1 MINIYNFDG
10 EIIMQAPITKE
21 AQREEELSKSD
32 FISLSFSAACKI
44 ILPVG
49 AYIVHT
55 YYIDQT
61 RKVTQRFSLLEP
73 YEPVQNDE
81 MSWKYTPEFQHPK
94 MLLGK
99 IPFYIKT
106 KNSQN
111 ETIKQTNWTF
121 VGTPD
126 VIMGKICDFLNND
139 IQFGKCGWKSVLSG
153 ELKNSLSVSFSDNDV
168 LSALSSIANAEGD
181 TCEWHI
187 DYDNEDI
194 YLGKVILD
202 NTSISLEV
210 GKNIGT
216 PSVTESKE
224 NYYNSYTVFGGTRN
238 ITQTNS
244 LGENVSSS
252 DIRLQLASG
261 KGIVNINGKE
271 IEYTVDDFSTID
283 LRKDKNKEP
292 LLTKV
297 LNFSDVFPSLNT
309 YVYKV
314 RGRQKYVLDDT
325 TKKKIPLTY
334 NADGSVA
341 AYKIFTVW
349 YMRLAY
355 CTTTEDKTKKLVN
368 KTVDNGVTH
377 YWYDFE
383 LTDNLIV
390 NGKTLSCSFEANTN
404 INALST
410 PLAGRGT
417 NGEHVGFELKYH
429 KDNYSAHDSD
439 DVDSANFNILS
450 GDYEIIYQEDNNL
463 IIPTNEDERLIP
475 RGESLPNLSCNI
487 TVLYNIAMS
496 EQYQKDAQ
504 EKLLDK
510 AIKEIERL
518 NSDLNNYE
526 FSVYPQ
532 VFEANNPRLQIGQKV
547 KYSDGQGYT
556 LDTRILKLTTNLDYD
571 FIQEITVGNQANKGT
586 VTQLKDDVQTII
598 ANSSNG
604 NGSSYSGSQFNS
616 IVSKYGSK
624 YFLSKQYDDIAQGQI
639 RFMKGIKIGD
649 GEKGVDAKGNA
660 KLADAVLSDVVVDRV
675 HDAKSTPSER
685 VVVGAQG
692 FDMYMGEDGKSH
704 LYVDYLTTR
713 VKMFAASAEVRKV
726 SYSGGTTIFSNA
738 GSTIVKVAY
747 IFDASGKKVIAY
759 KCYAAADDGTTR
771 TMNWWHVGMM
781 ALCQTFNVKAHRDGK
796 ALANRYYWRLVV
808 GVGQEVL
815 ADGKLYDYVI
825 LSNVKDFYGSDGVPC
840 YGIKMLADGQNNVL
854 SWGGVAVSVVSDNGM
869 SSFASVFD
877 GIEGGTQDDGEN
889 DIASRRFYGYEPD
902 EGGGEPDAPAPNDVI
917 VQVGDQ
923 VRWKKYGN
931 LIKLTTSTE
940 DNATDNAPAIA
951 MYHGMGAPYVD
962 KKSGNTNPYQWKT
975 LTSLDSPELVKKN
988 AKNFMFF
995 TNDDPED
1002 VVSPIST
1009 TYEIIASSD
1018 TLVRNPMTQTVTPAD
1033 ITFRTI
1039 KRYGSK
1045 TETLTTAL
1053 YLAKYTTQDDVTHEG
1068 HFVSALSE
1076 LEVNLYD
1083 IKEITVFAYDSIN
1096 TVLTSRTIAVLTDG
1110 EKGEKGDTGEKGKD
1124 TISLVA
1130 EPSSLTFGTDD
1141 KGKARGQ
1148 AVVQVRFYVGSS
1160 IQNFLNTPVFK
1171 TENFEEGYTP
1181 TRQGE
1186 DIVIIDAS
1194 KIKAQKIVDTADGTE
1209 RYVSCTSASV
1219 TITDTLNGKQYQ
1231 VKIPIFV
1238 DVESYISRMEMTA
1251 KQYKQTFE
1259 ELKSDL
1265 GEENPSILTQY
1276 TSTIKQSAREIS
1288 LKVSQTAVGMKNLL
1302 PGSALRR
1309 QGEGVI
1315 LRGGTSISVI
1325 NKYNGVNSATCFGS
1339 SMPGLQW
1346 RYEKGISHNIKV
1358 EKGKTYTISVMAR
1371 ATANSHIYIEGYYT
1385 SGMNTTDRPTGAGT
1399 GGSGSL
1405 LNQSVDSQ
1413 WNLYQ
1418 RTFTV
1423 AENSPYEFLH
1433 VAIMAQPASD
1443 ATVYLCQPMLVE
1455 GDEYVG
1461 WSLSEE
1467 DAEYIGGNLLDNT
1480 DTLSVGGNLVVAN
1493 GTLRTDANSYNGFP
1507 TRHVDMLN
1515 ATEANKVVLQ
1525 WDLES
1530 DSVLRQGQDYMLSFW
1545 AKGKGVFD
1553 ILFYKDGNQSIFV
1566 EKSNAYGG
1574 NTSTDTYGTATV
1586 ELKNEYSWQQ
1596 YWVHWRVVGSN
1607 LPKYVLIRCNK
1618 GTDMYVSQP
1627 KLEYGATVTEYRAT
1641 KTDYIEDK
1649 SVAGKLLDAGID
1661 IDSKE
1666 ITLTADKT
1674 NFRTRS
1680 GQKVAVF
1687 DENGLNADLINAKHV
1702 WAKSEDGNSTVGHFG
1717 NYEPDYCKVSDNVF
1731 APLFVGS
1738 DKAAKA
1744 PFYVT
1749 STGAIKATAGYI
1761 GDFQII
1767 EGKLVKE
1774 DSEGKRYMRLDN
1786 FNLSFEDTHD
1796 SIFRMTLGNFVSPS
1810 PGGSTYSG
1818 GFDLERLRNFSTS
1831 STSSTSTQYNVGLTL
1846 SVSGTMNKDAREY
1859 QGNVIS
1865 NIPNG
1870 NHALLISRGDIA
1882 GFRPMLTK
1890 AKTSRAI
1897 SKMECVI
1904 VCCPPQNANIIL
1916 KLPDDPEIGQ
1926 HYTFIQ
1932 RNGRY
1937 TGVSWGKVILKS
1949 TTSGK
1954 PISAYGAANTREI
1967 GLDWQFQIT
1976 EVWFDGDFWL
1986 LQWHAQV

>member
-1 MINIYNFDG
+1 MTVATTRDYWISPNALHIERNAMSNPDYIQASCVSGAQILVYIKDVISYDAGHNYRRWVLQASPTVFNTHTEKYVYVAIPRNDAQNVATVVFPSELLDIYGKNEKQEQIG
-10 EIIMQAPITKE
+10 SEN
-21 AQREEELSKSD
+21 
-32 FISLSFSAACKI
+32 
-44 ILPVG
+44 
-49 AYIVHT
+49 Y
-55 YYIDQT
+55 YYIFLQGILSSSGDNGT
-61 RKVTQRFSLLEP
+61 VQR
-73 YEPVQNDE
+73 D
-81 MSWKYTPEFQHPK
+81 W
-94 MLLGK
+94 LLGH
-99 IPFYIKT
+99 
-106 KNSQN
+106 
-111 ETIKQTNWTF
+111 TIHP
-121 VGTPD
+121 GY
-126 VIMGKICDFLNND
+126 
-139 IQFGKCGWKSVLSG
+139 
-153 ELKNSLSVSFSDNDV
+153 
-168 LSALSSIANAEGD
+168 LSSDEAINAGPNESEWFRYSSVDGVVTFLKDLTVKAGQKFRELFAKAVTIVSGGYITFEGQTGSLKGIANAE
-181 TCEWHI
+181 
-187 DYDNEDI
+187 
-194 YLGKVILD
+194 
-202 NTSISLEV
+202 
-210 GKNIGT
+210 T
-216 PSVTESKE
+216 PVESEEAIVTPK
-224 NYYNSYTVFGGTRN
+224 YM
-238 ITQTNS
+238 
-244 LGENVSSS
+244 
-252 DIRLQLASG
+252 
-261 KGIVNINGKE
+261 
-271 IEYTVDDFSTID
+271 DD
-283 LRKDKNKEP
+283 
-292 LLTKV
+292 
-297 LNFSDVFPSLNT
+297 
-309 YVYKV
+309 
-314 RGRQKYVLDDT
+314 
-325 TKKKIPLTY
+325 
-334 NADGSVA
+334 
-341 AYKIFTVW
+341 
-349 YMRLAY
+349 
-355 CTTTEDKTKKLVN
+355 
-368 KTVDNGVTH
+368 
-377 YWYDFE
+377 
-383 LTDNLIV
+383 
-390 NGKTLSCSFEANTN
+390 
-404 INALST
+404 NALS
-410 PLAGRGT
+410 
-417 NGEHVGFELKYH
+417 
-429 KDNYSAHDSD
+429 
-439 DVDSANFNILS
+439 
-450 GDYEIIYQEDNNL
+450 
-463 IIPTNEDERLIP
+463 
-475 RGESLPNLSCNI
+475 
-487 TVLYNIAMS
+487 
-496 EQYQKDAQ
+496 
-504 EKLLDK
+504 
-510 AIKEIERL
+510 
-518 NSDLNNYE
+518 
-526 FSVYPQ
+526 SVH
-532 VFEANNPRLQIGQKV
+532 
-547 KYSDGQGYT
+547 
-556 LDTRILKLTTNLDYD
+556 
-571 FIQEITVGNQANKGT
+571 
-586 VTQLKDDVQTII
+586 
-598 ANSSNG
+598 
-604 NGSSYSGSQFNS
+604 
-616 IVSKYGSK
+616 
-624 YFLSKQYDDIAQGQI
+624 DDIAQGII
-639 RFMKGIKIGD
+639 RFMQGLKLGD
-649 GEKGVDAKGNA
+649 GEKGVDADGN
-660 KLADAVLSDVVVDRV
+660 AVLSDVVVDRV

-747 IFDASGKKVIAY
+747 IFDASGKTVIAY

-781 ALCQTFNVKAHRDGK
+781 ALCQTFNVKAHRDGE

-808 GVGQEVL
+808 GVGQEVM

-840 YGIKMLADGQNNVL
+840 YGIKLLADGQNNVL

-869 SSFASVFD
+869 SSFASVFNS
-877 GIEGGTQDDGEN
+877 IEGGTQDDGEN
-889 DIASRRFYGYEPD
+889 AIASRRFYGYEPD

-1033 ITFRTI
+1033 ITFSTI

-1045 TETLTTAL
+1045 TETLTNVL
-1053 YLAKYTTQDDVTHEG
+1053 YRAKYTTQDDVTHEG
-1068 HFVSALSE
+1068 HFMSALSE

-1148 AVVQVRFYVGSS
+1148 AVVQVHFYAGSS

-1259 ELKSDL
+1259 ELNSDL
-1265 GEENPSILTQY
+1265 GKENPSILKLY
-1276 TSTIKQSAREIS
+1276 TSTIKQTAREIS
-1288 LKVSQTAVGMKNLL
+1288 LKVSQTAVGRKNLL

-1309 QGEGVI
+1309 QGEGV
-1315 LRGGTSISVI
+1315 LPSIRQNSGI
-1325 NKYNGVNSATCFGS
+1325 QKLNGIDGVNCFLLEGANGEYPWVS
-1339 SMPGLQW
+1339 WCGD
-1346 RYEKGISHNIKV
+1346 ISGNIKV
-1358 EKGKTYTISVMAR
+1358 KKGQTYTLSVWAKR
-1371 ATANSHIYIEGYYT
+1371 DSKYAYCYYELWY
-1385 SGMNTTDRPTGAGT
+1385 RPTKST
-1399 GGSGSL
+1399 KHD
-1405 LNQSVDSQ
+1405 DS
-1413 WNLYQ
+1413 NRTAFQ
-1418 RTFTV
+1418 RNAFQFAKDNVWELKTARFKIPEDAPMEYLEVMLVCTTT
-1423 AENSPYEFLH
+1423 
-1433 VAIMAQPASD
+1433 SD
-1443 ATVYLCQPMLVE
+1443 KNNDDKIHCWYCQPMLVE
-1455 GDEYVG
+1455 GDEYAG
-1461 WSLSEE
+1461 WSLSED

-1480 DTLSVGGNLVVAN
+1480 DTLSVGGNLEITN
-1493 GTLRTDANSYNGFP
+1493 GNLYTDANSYKGFP
-1507 TRHVDMLN
+1507 TLNTDIRFATDVNYIDML
-1515 ATEANKVVLQ
+1515 EWRLGSDVVK
-1525 WDLES
+1525 
-1530 DSVLRQGQDYMLSFW
+1530 QGQDYMFSFM
-1545 AKGKGVFD
+1545 AKGNKGGQ
-1553 ILFYKDGNQSIFV
+1553 ITAYFYKSDTTEKVFV
-1566 EKSNAYGG
+1566 EVLDRVNGPNQHTASNG
-1574 NTSTDTYGTATV
+1574 NAQV
-1586 ELKNEYSWQQ
+1586 EFKEDYVWKR

-1607 LPKYVLIRCNK
+1607 LPEYVLIRCMK
-1618 GTDMYVSQP
+1618 GCDLYISQL

-1641 KTDYIEDK
+1641 KTDFVEDK

-1674 NFRTRS
+1674 KFRTRS

-1702 WAKSEDGNSTVGHFG
+1702 WAKSENGKNTVGHFG
-1717 NYEPDYCKVSDNVF
+1717 NYEPDFCKVSDNVF

-1738 DKAAKA
+1738 DTAAKA

-1810 PGGSTYSG
+1810 PGGNTYSG
-1818 GFDLERLRNFSTS
+1818 GFDLERLKNFSTS

-1904 VCCPPQNANIIL
+1904 VCTPPQNANIIL
-1916 KLPDDPEIGQ
+1916 TLPDDPEIGQ
-1926 HYTFIQ
+1926 HYTFIM
-1932 RNGRY
+1932 RNGEWKNNKWGHVIIKSNQGSGYPITRY
-1937 TGVSWGKVILKS
+1937 NANRSWSFEGEWVYNVIQLWFTGDEWI
-1949 TTSGK
+1949 
-1954 PISAYGAANTREI
+1954 
-1967 GLDWQFQIT
+1967 
-1976 EVWFDGDFWL
+1976 
-1986 LQWHAQV
+1986 LQWHNQSW

>member
-1 MINIYNFDG
+1 MADTNTNMTVATTRDYWISPNALHIERNAMSNPDYIQASCVSGAQILVYIKDIISYDAGHNYRRWSLQASPTMFNTHTEKYVYVAIPRDSVTSTAMVVFPSELLDIYGKNEKQEQIG
-10 EIIMQAPITKE
+10 SE
-21 AQREEELSKSD
+21 S
-32 FISLSFSAACKI
+32 
-44 ILPVG
+44 
-49 AYIVHT
+49 Y
-55 YYIDQT
+55 YYIFLQGILSSSGDNGT
-61 RKVTQRFSLLEP
+61 EP
-73 YEPVQNDE
+73 RD
-81 MSWKYTPEFQHPK
+81 W
-94 MLLGK
+94 LLGH
-99 IPFYIKT
+99 
-106 KNSQN
+106 
-111 ETIKQTNWTF
+111 TIHT
-121 VGTPD
+121 GY
-126 VIMGKICDFLNND
+126 
-139 IQFGKCGWKSVLSG
+139 
-153 ELKNSLSVSFSDNDV
+153 
-168 LSALSSIANAEGD
+168 LSSDEAISAGPSESEWFQYNSVDEIVTFLKDLTVKAGQKFRELFAKAVTIVSGGYITFEGQSGSLKGIANAE
-181 TCEWHI
+181 
-187 DYDNEDI
+187 
-194 YLGKVILD
+194 
-202 NTSISLEV
+202 
-210 GKNIGT
+210 T
-216 PSVTESKE
+216 PVDSEETIVTPK
-224 NYYNSYTVFGGTRN
+224 YM
-238 ITQTNS
+238 
-244 LGENVSSS
+244 
-252 DIRLQLASG
+252 
-261 KGIVNINGKE
+261 
-271 IEYTVDDFSTID
+271 DD
-283 LRKDKNKEP
+283 K
-292 LLTKV
+292 
-297 LNFSDVFPSLNT
+297 
-309 YVYKV
+309 
-314 RGRQKYVLDDT
+314 
-325 TKKKIPLTY
+325 
-334 NADGSVA
+334 
-341 AYKIFTVW
+341 
-349 YMRLAY
+349 
-355 CTTTEDKTKKLVN
+355 
-368 KTVDNGVTH
+368 
-377 YWYDFE
+377 
-383 LTDNLIV
+383 
-390 NGKTLSCSFEANTN
+390 
-404 INALST
+404 ALSSV
-410 PLAGRGT
+410 
-417 NGEHVGFELKYH
+417 H
-429 KDNYSAHDSD
+429 D
-439 DVDSANFNILS
+439 DV
-450 GDYEIIYQEDNNL
+450 
-463 IIPTNEDERLIP
+463 
-475 RGESLPNLSCNI
+475 
-487 TVLYNIAMS
+487 
-496 EQYQKDAQ
+496 
-504 EKLLDK
+504 
-510 AIKEIERL
+510 
-518 NSDLNNYE
+518 
-526 FSVYPQ
+526 
-532 VFEANNPRLQIGQKV
+532 
-547 KYSDGQGYT
+547 
-556 LDTRILKLTTNLDYD
+556 
-571 FIQEITVGNQANKGT
+571 
-586 VTQLKDDVQTII
+586 
-598 ANSSNG
+598 
-604 NGSSYSGSQFNS
+604 
-616 IVSKYGSK
+616 
-624 YFLSKQYDDIAQGQI
+624 AQGII
-639 RFMKGIKIGD
+639 RFMQGLKLGD
-649 GEKGVDAKGNA
+649 GEKGVDADGNA
-660 KLADAVLSDVVVDRV
+660 VLRDAVLSDVVVDRV
-675 HDAKSTPSER
+675 HDAKSTPAER

-713 VKMFAASAEVRKV
+713 VKMFAASAEIRKV

-747 IFDASGKKVIAY
+747 IFDATGSKVIAY

-825 LSNVKDFYGSDGVPC
+825 LSNVKEFAGSDGVPC
-840 YGIKMLADGQNNVL
+840 YGIKLLADGQNNVL
-854 SWGGVAVSVVSDNGM
+854 SWGGVAMSVVSGNGM
-869 SSFASVFD
+869 TSFASVFND
-877 GIEGGTQDDGEN
+877 IEGGTQDDGGN
-889 DIASRRFYGYEPD
+889 KIASRHFYGYEPD
-902 EGGGEPDAPAPNDVI
+902 KGGGEPNAPAPNDVI

-951 MYHGMGAPYVD
+951 MYHSMGAPY
-962 KKSGNTNPYQWKT
+962 KSGNGVNPYQWKT
-975 LTSLDSPELVKKN
+975 LTSLDSPELVLKN
-988 AKNFMFF
+988 AKNFKFF
-995 TNDDPED
+995 TNDNPDEI
-1002 VVSPIST
+1002 VSPIST

-1033 ITFRTI
+1033 ITFSTI

-1045 TETLTTAL
+1045 TETLTTVR
-1053 YLAKYTTQDDVTHEG
+1053 YQAKYTTQDDVTHEG

-1083 IKEITVFAYDSIN
+1083 IKEITVFAHESTN
-1096 TVLTSRTIAVLTDG
+1096 TVLTSRNIAVLTDG

-1124 TISLVA
+1124 TVSLVA

-1141 KGKARGQ
+1141 NGKARGQ
-1148 AVVQVRFYVGSS
+1148 AVVQVRFYAGGS
-1160 IQNFLNTPVFK
+1160 IKNFLNTPVFK
-1171 TENFEEGYTP
+1171 TENFEKGYTP

-1186 DIVIIDAS
+1186 DTVIIDAS
-1194 KIKAQKIVDTADGTE
+1194 KIKAQKIVDTADGNE

-1238 DVESYISRMEMTA
+1238 DVQSYISRMEMTA

-1259 ELKSDL
+1259 ELTSDL
-1265 GEENPSILTQY
+1265 GKENPDILMDY
-1276 TSTIKQSAREIS
+1276 TSTIKQTAREIS
-1288 LKVSQTAVGMKNLL
+1288 LKVSQTAVGRKNLL
-1302 PGSALRR
+1302 VGSALRR
-1309 QGEGVI
+1309 QGEGV
-1315 LRGGTSISVI
+1315 LFRGGTSISVI
-1325 NKYNGVNSATCFGS
+1325 NQYNGVKSATCFGS

-1346 RYEKGISHNIKV
+1346 KYEKGISHNIKV

-1385 SGMNTTDRPTGAGT
+1385 SGMNTTDRPTGVGT
-1399 GGSGSL
+1399 GGSGAL
-1405 LNQSVDSQ
+1405 LNPDIGTQ
-1413 WNLYQ
+1413 WQLYQ

-1423 AENSPYEFLH
+1423 AADSPYEWLH
-1433 VAIMAQPASD
+1433 VAIMGQPVSG

-1507 TRHVDMLN
+1507 TRQVDMLN

-1574 NTSTDTYGTATV
+1574 NTSTDRYGTATV
-1586 ELKNEYSWQQ
+1586 EFKNEYSWQQ

-1607 LPKYVLIRCNK
+1607 LPKYVQIRCMK
-1618 GTDMYVSQP
+1618 GCDLYISQP

-1661 IDSKE
+1661 VDSKE

-1702 WAKSEDGNSTVGHFG
+1702 WAKSENGNSTVGHFG
-1717 NYEPDYCKVSDNVF
+1717 NYEPDFCKVSDNVY

-1738 DKAAKA
+1738 STAAKA
-1744 PFYVT
+1744 PFYVD

-1761 GDFQII
+1761 GDFKII

-1810 PGGSTYSG
+1810 AGGTTYSG

-1831 STSSTSTQYNVGLTL
+1831 STSSTSNQYNVGLTL

-1890 AKTSRAI
+1890 ATISRAI

-1904 VCCPPQNANIIL
+1904 VCFPPQNANIIL
-1916 KLPDDPEIGQ
+1916 TLPDDPEIGQ

-1937 TGVSWGKVILKS
+1937 SGVSWGKVILKS

-1954 PISAYGAANTREI
+1954 PISAYGTANTREI

-1986 LQWHAQV
+1986 LQWHAQI